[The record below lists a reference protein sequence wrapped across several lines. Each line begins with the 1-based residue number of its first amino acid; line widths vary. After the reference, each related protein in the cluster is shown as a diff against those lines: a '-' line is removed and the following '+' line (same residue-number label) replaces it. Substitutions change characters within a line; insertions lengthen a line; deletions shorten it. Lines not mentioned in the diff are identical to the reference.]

1 MSKKLIKDGQLIDDD
16 NWQTVIIG
24 EDVAAVDTTTLVI
37 PAGRAII
44 PAPVWLA
51 QRDALLPRTERL
63 HDIAVSLAPTFRV
76 EDIAHDVHRFP
87 LIVVEFPKFIDGR
100 GYSTARLLRERYA
113 YQGELRAVGNIGRDQ
128 LFYLRRV
135 GFNAFLLPP
144 EQNAQ
149 EALQSLN
156 DFPEVYQGAVDQPLP
171 LFRRRT
177 A

>member
-1 MSKKLIKDGQLIDDD
+1 MSKQLIKDGQLIADD
-16 NWQTVIIG
+16 NWQTVLIG
-24 EDVAAVDTTTLVI
+24 DDATADDAAALVI
-37 PAGRAII
+37 PAGRVVI
-44 PAPVWLA
+44 PAPAWLA
-51 QRDALLPRTERL
+51 QRDNLLTRTEHL

-76 EDIAHDVHRFP
+76 EDIAHDVHRFA
-87 LIVVEFPKFIDGR
+87 LIAVEFPKFIDGR

-144 EQNAQ
+144 EQNAE

>member
-1 MSKKLIKDGQLIDDD
+1 MSKQLIKDGQLIADDH
-16 NWQTVIIG
+16 WQTLTIG
-24 EDVAAVDTTTLVI
+24 DEATADDIAALAI
-37 PAGRAII
+37 PAGRVVI

-51 QRDALLPRTERL
+51 QRDALLARSENL

-87 LIVVEFPKFIDGR
+87 LIAVEFPKFIDGR

-135 GFNAFLLPP
+135 GFNTFLLPP
-144 EQNAQ
+144 EQNAE